1 MNVLISTTF
10 TFFICFSVFSQKEPK
25 VKEINY
31 HFEFNSMDFI
41 GEYDGE
47 VLRMEIDEKKRKTP
61 VGYGVFKGKYKG
73 LDNVDLWI
81 VYNGNWLN
89 GKLEGRGTF
98 ITLSTKKGI
107 KPDWSEID
115 SIFTDSSRELPKSI
129 NEYYLGRFSSN
140 FFIGDS
146 STIKSVNY
154 EYYGDVVNWLPHGN
168 GKKIKNDTLVI
179 SSIPMI
185 IKEYEGVF
193 SDGKFENGI
202 IRLLGEDELK
212 GDLKDGV
219 FSGEAKLTFTN
230 NFSITL
236 ADALFQAVSYFGKI
250 KNNKFDNGII
260 RLSGGDQLKGDL
272 KDGLFTGDAKL
283 TFTNNLSIKL
293 ADALFQ
299 AVSYNGKIINNTFES
314 GQITFKSGE
323 VLTGDWKNN
332 LFTGKGKLNVEGKYS
347 YEGDWDK
354 GTIHGKGKKVINDT
368 LIIESVLILVEEYEG
383 GFTNGKFENGTI
395 RIAEN
400 GELKGIVND
409 GKFSGE
415 GNITFQKSLAISL
428 AKNACEAVSYNGK
441 ITDSKFDNG
450 QIKLKSGEIL
460 TGTLTNNMFT
470 GKGPLSIGDKYL
482 YEGDWLEG
490 DIHGSGKITK
500 KNEWAYSG
508 SFDKNQL
515 VGSGELMYFIGNTYV
530 SNFQGKLDEG
540 QIDITLAN
548 NEKLKISYL
557 DYELEGVIIDN
568 TLIGFGELNY
578 NNTVY
583 KGSFSMPF
591 DADRIDEKSYS
602 DEIKTARI
610 TSGEGRLTYSNGDT
624 LHVRLDKDGSIG
636 TGRVNFGFTENGD
649 SLYLEGTFR
658 NGLLDGTGK
667 KCFMYKLYKDDEQEY
682 YMTYTGQF
690 QGGAMHGKGVLYGMM
705 EGYGMADGLWED
717 GMNGGLDVSMDG
729 NWINN
734 AFTKGTM
741 VEKTLS
747 EVYFYETTYTG
758 EFLNNQIIGQ
768 GVLKSDEGTYTGNF
782 TDGIPNGNGKYVYD
796 DGSIYEGEFHV
807 GMPYGNGKYVYADGR
822 IYEGEMKD
830 GSPNG
835 VGKMTLK
842 SKQVLSGKFIYG
854 EYQKPFSCKE
864 VKIGDQ
870 IWMAENLNVA
880 KFRNGDL
887 IPEARSK
894 EEWVNAGLNNKPA
907 FCYVNNDPSTT
918 QKYGILYNWYAV
930 RDSRGLAPE
939 GWRIPSHT
947 DIFEL
952 RGFTQKDVYDLQNK
966 ILKMKNDGLSSE
978 LIKQEQIKL
987 DKYFLTV
994 SCDLG
999 GVRLYSVGQ
1008 CFEYLN
1014 NDPAILKYCGYNK
1027 YGFNGKNEAY
1037 RDSDGKF
1044 VLPSPYSLTTFSTGV
1059 NGAIYWSSSSVG
1071 GNGFVLEIKGRAG
1084 PINSYDKFT
1093 NRAFGDFDHWLY
1105 NIDNQSK
1112 NPIDGYPIRCLKN

>member
-236 ADALFQAVSYFGKI
+236 ADALFQAVSY
-250 KNNKFDNGII
+250 
-260 RLSGGDQLKGDL
+260 
-272 KDGLFTGDAKL
+272 
-283 TFTNNLSIKL
+283 
-293 ADALFQ
+293 
-299 AVSYNGKIINNTFES
+299 NGKIINNTFES

-470 GKGPLSIGDKYL
+470 GKGILRIGDEYL

-490 DIHGSGKITK
+490 DIHGRGKITK
-500 KNEWAYSG
+500 INEWRYSG

-591 DADRIDEKSYS
+591 DAERIDEKSYA
-602 DEIKTARI
+602 DEIKARRI

-705 EGYGMADGLWED
+705 DGYGMADGLWED
-717 GMNGGLDVSMDG
+717 GVNGGLDVSMDG

-741 VEKTLS
+741 VKKTLS

-782 TDGIPNGNGKYVYD
+782 VDGYPHGQWVLKSDQGTYTGNFTDGIPYGNGKYVYA

-822 IYEGEMKD
+822 IYEGEMND

-854 EYQKPFSCKE
+854 EYQQPKIYKQA
-864 VKIGDQ
+864 KIGNQ
-870 IWMAENLNVA
+870 VWMTENLNVTQ
-880 KFRNGDL
+880 FRNGEL
-887 IPEARSK
+887 IPEAHTLQ
-894 EEWVNAGLNNKPA
+894 EWYNAGYYGKSA
-907 FCYVNNDPSTT
+907 WCYVEGDASTSG
-918 QKYGILYNWYAV
+918 KFGFLYNWYAV
-930 RDSRGLAPE
+930 NDPRGLAPE
-939 GWRIPSHT
+939 GWHIPSDYEWNEIT
-947 DIFEL
+947 DYLGGKEIA
-952 RGFTQKDVYDLQNK
+952 GK
-966 ILKMKNDGLSSE
+966 KMKSKEGWNGGIRFNGSNSSGFNGLPAGHLAGYDNYLSFRIIGFEGIWWSSTEYDNKNALSRYLWWGEQTLFWGETQNWPNDGLKSSNDSK
-978 LIKQEQIKL
+978 ISG
-987 DKYFLTV
+987 F
-994 SCDLG
+994 S
-999 GVRLYSVGQ
+999 VR
-1008 CFEYLN
+1008 C
-1014 NDPAILKYCGYNK
+1014 I
-1027 YGFNGKNEAY
+1027 
-1037 RDSDGKF
+1037 RD
-1044 VLPSPYSLTTFSTGV
+1044 
-1059 NGAIYWSSSSVG
+1059 
-1071 GNGFVLEIKGRAG
+1071 
-1084 PINSYDKFT
+1084 
-1093 NRAFGDFDHWLY
+1093 
-1105 NIDNQSK
+1105 
-1112 NPIDGYPIRCLKN
+1112 